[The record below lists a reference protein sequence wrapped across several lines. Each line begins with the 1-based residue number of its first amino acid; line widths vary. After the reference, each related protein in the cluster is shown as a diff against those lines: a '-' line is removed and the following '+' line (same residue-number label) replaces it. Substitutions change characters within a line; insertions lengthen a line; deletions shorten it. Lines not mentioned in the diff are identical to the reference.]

1 MPGSIRVDTN
11 TGETTLYTALVGRF
25 DNQTVRRQRLD
36 VGDVMLSAPSGTVV
50 IERKSW
56 ADLAKSLIDK
66 RYVEQKT
73 RMLSFVAGAGQDDD
87 DVEGGDSAP
96 IAAVYIIEG
105 ALTGWHGKAVHLGGA
120 PQMLNAQLEAA
131 IVMMGVRDGI
141 AVLRSKDKAHTTE
154 LVSYLFTK
162 LHAGVLLS
170 TSLAGGGA
178 RSYAGLVAKKRK
190 RDNLTPETT
199 WQVMLAQVPGMSANK
214 AAAVAEVYPSM
225 SALAAGSAKEL
236 ADVMVPPANGGGGKA
251 RRLGPAVGQ
260 RLAALG

>member
-1 MPGSIRVDTN
+1 MSIRVDTN
-11 TGETTLYTALVGRF
+11 SGENALYTSLVARF
-25 DNQTVRRQRLD
+25 DDQTVRRQRLD
-36 VGDVMLSAPSGTVV
+36 VGDVVLTADSGTVV
-50 IERKSW
+50 VERKSW
-56 ADLAKSLIDK
+56 ADLAKSLTDK
-66 RYVEQKT
+66 RYEEQKA
-73 RMLSFVAGAGQDDD
+73 RMLSFVAGAGQDEDD
-87 DVEGGDSAP
+87 DAEGAVTAS
-96 IAAVYIIEG
+96 IAAVYIVEG
-105 ALTGWHGKAVHLGGA
+105 ALTGWHGKVGG
-120 PQMLNAQLEAA
+120 QMGGTSQISNAQLEAA

-225 SALAAGSAKEL
+225 SALAAGSAEEL